1 MEAARALGEQLRRL
15 RERAQLTQDLMVK
28 LRGGSKTSISRYES
42 GDRIPR
48 TSYVRA
54 LLEEADLG
62 GVSLTEDARAAVWA
76 MYERALGPV
85 GGRNSERAA
94 LYAQEKQLRLV
105 QEQERQAA
113 AELARLA
120 AERDGL
126 KTESGADLVRREELD
141 ADAARIQEACALLAR
156 RRQQILTTIDRMPH
170 PRDDYFEDDGFG
182 VKALTPARE
191 PGPGHGNP
199 LPAAVPPWQHLA
211 RSLAVALIA
220 VAAVVWGVVLFQR
233 DHAGPAA
240 GAAADA
246 TSPAPAPSPE
256 PPRTETPPASLE
268 PSPSPAPPS
277 TSPPVPP
284 ASAGPSS
291 PSASTAAVRV
301 RWRGNLVLDNGD
313 RDGVATLG
321 WELDPAPPRRSVGGD
336 IALSCLLVCEP
347 GRYAGQTIVV
357 FNGTGT
363 PRREEC
369 ADLLNANPGSRT
381 ADVPDGTIACFGTR
395 AKRVGYFTPHTAGQ
409 GQTRITATVWE
420 LPPDSETNGAP
431 GT

>member
-1 MEAARALGEQLRRL
+1 MEAARALGKQLRRL
-15 RERAQLTQDLMVK
+15 RESAQLTQDLMVK
-28 LRGGSKTSISRYES
+28 LRGGSTTSISRYES

-48 TSYVRA
+48 TAYVKA
-54 LLEEADLG
+54 LLEEAALG

-76 MYERALGPV
+76 LYERALGPV

-105 QEQERQAA
+105 QEQEAQAV

-141 ADAARIQEACALLAR
+141 SDGARIREACVLLAR
-156 RRQQILTTIDRMPH
+156 RRQQILATIGRMPH
-170 PRDDYFEDDGFG
+170 PRDDDFG
-182 VKALTPARE
+182 VKVLSPARE
-191 PGPGHGNP
+191 PGPGQREP
-199 LPAAVPPWQHLA
+199 APPAAVPPWQHLV

-246 TSPAPAPSPE
+246 TSPALAPSPE

-431 GT
+431 VT